1 MRDDRTWNVEMV
13 HEWFNWSD
21 AKAILNIQLPVDD
34 TRDAWMWM
42 GEPSGLFSTKSACRS
57 VKGITHTT
65 PADAKWKFLWTSK
78 IHPRL
83 KLIWWQLERDAFPT
97 RGKIAQFMELNDVCC
112 PICGEDV
119 ETIFHL
125 LWKCNLA
132 KAIWFN
138 SPMGLRAELVDVN
151 CWEHWKNWF
160 KVDFNRP
167 QNLTFQEILI
177 TALCVAETLWSER
190 NSIVHSQSRCP
201 PQKVLLNVN
210 NKIRDHLKVAC
221 NEVTEFCEWRPP
233 PDSWLCCNCDISVDE
248 EGVVLATVVRD
259 DKGNI
264 VTIKTERSLSTDP
277 LIGEGLAVCMAADLM
292 HKMRVKNVI
301 FQSDNMEVATDL
313 SMESGKDIHFKLT
326 DIRKRFHQL
335 CSQFTGWGIGHV
347 NRRCNYMAQ
356 NVAAWARETRRIGLT
371 KPTDMDPTV
380 LTDYIEWRCYLR
392 WSGFAFFGNGLNSG
406 MVNHSR

>member
-1 MRDDRTWNVEMV
+1 
-13 HEWFNWSD
+13 
-21 AKAILNIQLPVDD
+21 
-34 TRDAWMWM
+34 
-42 GEPSGLFSTKSACRS
+42 
-57 VKGITHTT
+57 
-65 PADAKWKFLWTSK
+65 
-78 IHPRL
+78 
-83 KLIWWQLERDAFPT
+83 
-97 RGKIAQFMELNDVCC
+97 
-112 PICGEDV
+112 
-119 ETIFHL
+119 
-125 LWKCNLA
+125 
-132 KAIWFN
+132 
-138 SPMGLRAELVDVN
+138 MGLRAELVDVN

-167 QNLTFQEILI
+167 PNLTFQEILI
-177 TALCVAETLWSER
+177 TALCVAETVWSER

-221 NEVTEFCEWRPP
+221 NEVAELCEWRPP

-326 DIRKRFHQL
+326 NIRKRFHQL
-335 CSQFTGWGIGHV
+335 CSQLTGWGIGHV
-347 NRRCNYMAQ
+347 NRRCNYMAH
-356 NVAAWARETRRIGLT
+356 NVAAWARETRKIGLT

-380 LTDYIEWRCYLR
+380 LTDYIEWRKHA
-392 WSGFAFFGNGLNSG
+392 G
-406 MVNHSR
+406 